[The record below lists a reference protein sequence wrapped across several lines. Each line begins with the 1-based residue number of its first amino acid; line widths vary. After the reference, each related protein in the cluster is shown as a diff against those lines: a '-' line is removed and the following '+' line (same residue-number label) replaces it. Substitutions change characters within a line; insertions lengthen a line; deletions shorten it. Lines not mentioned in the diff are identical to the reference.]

1 MHNAAASWSKALL
14 DNSARLSGALVYAG
28 AGGALSD
35 EQFERLKTELDE
47 NFYGARNAGRPLLLE
62 GGLDWK
68 ALSLSPKDM
77 DFAAAKSD
85 AAREIA
91 LAFGVPPLLLGLP
104 GDNTHSN
111 YQEANRAFWR
121 QTIIPLVK
129 RTQKSFEA
137 WLALSYPGA
146 SFAANLDGLE
156 ALAAERESEWRRVG
170 AADFL
175 SDDEKRTALGYAPV
189 NSSENAAA

>member
-1 MHNAAASWSKALL
+1 M
-14 DNSARLSGALVYAG
+14 
-28 AGGALSD
+28 
-35 EQFERLKTELDE
+35 
-47 NFYGARNAGRPLLLE
+47 
-62 GGLDWK
+62 
-68 ALSLSPKDM
+68 
-77 DFAAAKSD
+77 
-85 AAREIA
+85 
-91 LAFGVPPLLLGLP
+91 
-104 GDNTHSN
+104 
-111 YQEANRAFWR
+111 
-121 QTIIPLVK
+121 K